1 MAVIYKV
8 KITSLAAASLAVIA
22 LLAALSHAATPG
34 EFRGPIVE
42 LKEICIK
49 AGALGLAGRSVHE
62 VAFLSWLGDGFIPLP
77 YRVEAVEISVAPLLI
92 NRTDAEKY
100 AFKSHTLP
108 PRFENDTTVCISIP
122 KKTARPPPRAPRGG
136 DLYQISDA
144 YVVVSPRQP
153 YDPPPVPVVGSKRDS
168 VPVRKAGV
176 VEAVGAGAEPL
187 SAVSAAVKTIS
198 GGFKTIAASNTT
210 VAANGVTFT
219 VTPID
224 LPNGTRYIWL
234 AFTNVTQP
242 GSYSLYYKVY
252 DAASNAVYFEGT
264 VTAAVDGRSPY
275 YFVISIPV
283 YQKAY
288 NNLLKLY
295 IAIKNHN
302 PVPRAVDLVIVGIFD
317 TSRHMDNRWV
327 AGMATTNTY
336 GFPEYVV
343 PIRDGYTAIPV
354 HIPPGGVHG
363 TEKVRVRLGLR
374 ICSSNAPS
382 SLTVDVYLRPI
393 WVGSLTFTYSY
404 RDSWGCAVYNTA
416 QGTYTDFL
424 PMPYLLLGTTD
435 LAIGP
440 LPAGARVTVYELYV
454 EGYRR
459 PEFNRPWSPYV
470 YLSTSLDGT
479 FVINSVLRAETYI
492 LTDTTGQFYGTN
504 IRLVLSPIVTPNG
517 VVPLSP
523 GEHIVYY
530 YIYATLSQR
539 PDWSYAVE
547 GRQMTLSDRLLPI
560 VQRINAILSA
570 LGFVIDK
577 TVQNAPTKV
586 AYRVVT
592 FAGRV
597 VEQALSS
604 AKTQVE
610 VYSNYVRINVGWEET
625 KNVVSVS
632 ITTYTY
638 SRTDLQMDLGWFKS
652 PYTTISNN
660 LFASSNAYSVGF
672 IQGIDMYRTWYCMY
686 QDTSSGTACD
696 ASRYR

>member
-1 MAVIYKV
+1 MIYKV

-42 LKEICIK
+42 LEEICIK

-136 DLYQISDA
+136 DLYQIGDA

-153 YDPPPVPVVGSKRDS
+153 YDPPPVPVAGSKRDS

-224 LPNGTRYIWL
+224 LPNGTKYIWL

-295 IAIKNHN
+295 IAIKNNN

-343 PIRDGYTAIPV
+343 PIRDGYAAIPV

-416 QGTYTDFL
+416 QGTYTGFL
-424 PMPYLLLGTTD
+424 PLPYLLLGTTD

-459 PEFNRPWSPYV
+459 PEFNRPWSPAIYD
-470 YLSTSLDGT
+470 STWLDGT
-479 FVINSVLRAETYI
+479 FVINSVLKAETYI
-492 LTDTTGQFYGTN
+492 YTNLRTGQFTEIL
-504 IRLVLSPIVTPNG
+504 IRLALSPIVTPSG

-523 GEHIVYY
+523 GEYIIHY
-530 YIYATLSQR
+530 YIYATGLSQ
-539 PDWSYAVE
+539 PDKSDAVE
-547 GRQMTLSDRLLPI
+547 GRQETLVDKLLPI
-560 VQRINAILSA
+560 VRRINAILSA
-570 LGFVIDK
+570 LGFVIDR
-577 TVQNAPTKV
+577 TVQDAPKKV
-586 AYRVVT
+586 AYKVVT

-597 VEQALSS
+597 TEQALSS
-604 AKTQVE
+604 AKTKVE
-610 VYSNYVRINVGWEET
+610 VYPNYVWINVGWEET
-625 KNVVSVS
+625 KNAVIVS
-632 ITTYTY
+632 IRY
-638 SRTDLQMDLGWFKS
+638 SMIARSDLKTDIGWFKS
-652 PYTTISNN
+652 PYTTISND
-660 LFASSNAYSVGF
+660 LFASSNAYSIGF
-672 IQGIDMYRTWYCMY
+672 IQGVDIYRTWYCLY
-686 QDTSSGTACD
+686 QDISPGTVCD
-696 ASRYR
+696 ASTYR